1 VKFLVDEDLSPRL
14 VRDLHNMGYEAT
26 SVRDRGRLG
35 LLDHHVLEWAIAEDR
50 IIVTA
55 NAADYRELVGNAG
68 MHPGLWI
75 LPNVALDPASKFLR
89 DAATLVEARMRSPRR
104 TCSTALS
111 PCRTTAP
118 SSQKN
123 SPSLLEARALPI
135 AQRVSVRRPD
145 PRRCA
150 TSRR

>member
-89 DAATLVEARMRSPRR
+89 DAATLVEAQDEEPASYMFNRVVTVSDDG
-104 TCSTALS
+104 TVVA
-111 PCRTTAP
+111 
-118 SSQKN
+118 
-123 SPSLLEARALPI
+123 EELP
-135 AQRVSVRRPD
+135 QP
-145 PRRCA
+145 P
-150 TSRR
+150 